1 VSYNTTHG
9 QELLYFP
16 QYDDAST
23 GFGLSRGA
31 DGERATSLFGSVAR
45 GRFTLQGAFDSRR
58 KNVPT
63 GAWETVL
70 GGVGTHT
77 TDSRAWVDAAVTGAF
92 RGAAL
97 TARGFADYSGY
108 RGSYLL
114 DEEQGPADTRD
125 TADGVWV
132 GGEATASRRL
142 GTRHQV
148 ATGIEY
154 RRNLRQDQG
163 NAYVDPYL
171 VTIDARYTSN
181 QFAIYGQDEIQL
193 HRRLTATVGGR
204 YDWWSLIGGTATPRA
219 GLVYRTDADTAI
231 KALYGEAYRAPTV
244 YETYYY
250 QDPSGR
256 TLRPE
261 RLRTTEVVYEQYV
274 GGSLRLTAT
283 GYVTLARNLIS
294 QSELDPFYF
303 ENREQTRSR
312 GVEVEGE
319 RRWSNGI
326 LARASFVVQ
335 RTHDRLAGVELSNS
349 PRELALV
356 HLAVPAWSRNLT
368 LATESQ
374 YVGSRLSSKGTP
386 VDGGWLTNLH
396 LTYRPVGRNITLGGH
411 VSNLFDRVYGHPVG
425 FEFRQDVIE
434 QDGRSVSLRATVR
447 F

>member
-1 VSYNTTHG
+1 
-9 QELLYFP
+9 
-16 QYDDAST
+16 
-23 GFGLSRGA
+23 
-31 DGERATSLFGSVAR
+31 
-45 GRFTLQGAFDSRR
+45 
-58 KNVPT
+58 
-63 GAWETVL
+63 VL
-70 GGVGTHT
+70 GDVGTHT
-77 TDSRAWVDAAVTGAF
+77 TDSRAWIDAAVTGAF
-92 RGAAL
+92 RGTAL
-97 TARGFADYSGY
+97 TARGFADYTGY

-114 DEEQGPADTRD
+114 DEAEGPADTRD
-125 TADGVWV
+125 TADGVWI

-148 ATGIEY
+148 VTGIEY
-154 RRNLRQDQG
+154 RRNLRQDQTY
-163 NAYVDPYL
+163 AYVDPYL
-171 VTIDARYTSN
+171 VTVDARYKSN

-204 YDWWSLIGGTATPRA
+204 YDWWSLIGGTATPRV

-250 QDPSGR
+250 PDPSGR

-261 RLRTTEVVYEQYV
+261 RLRTTEVVWEQYV

-294 QSELDPFYF
+294 QTELDPFFY
-303 ENREQTRSR
+303 ENREQSRSR

-319 RRWSNGI
+319 RRWPNGI

-335 RTHDRLAGVELSNS
+335 RTQDRRAGVELSNS
-349 PRELALV
+349 PRQLGLV
-356 HLAVPAWSRNLT
+356 HLAVPAYSRNLT

-374 YVGSRLSSKGTP
+374 YVGSRLSSQGTP

-396 LTYRPVGRNITLGGH
+396 LTYRPAGRQVTVAGH
-411 VSNLFDRVYGHPVG
+411 VANLFDRAYGHPVG
-425 FEFRQDVIE
+425 LEFRQDVIP
-434 QDGRSVSLRATVR
+434 QNGRSVSLRATVR